1 MRLICLFALSLS
13 LVANSCFAGSLSKG
27 DVIKL
32 DRGNGA
38 VQGSSSNGGEF
49 SIWKQVSG
57 GGWEFIAKTFC
68 LEFSEYFALGESL
81 KVGAVSDSA
90 FFSGT
95 TNPLTADPLNS
106 TTKFLYDSYMKGT
119 LSSFVSGYQYG
130 NADSAAALQNA
141 IWSIEGERALTGT
154 GNDILA
160 QSLITYASDQVAAN
174 PSRSYPVLVLNL
186 FAFSTPDEL
195 LNAFN
200 PLDSSTW
207 AAVQSYRK
215 QDQLYYAPEPTSIA
229 IFALGLTLVG
239 ANRIRSR
246 FRKA

>member
-1 MRLICLFALSLS
+1 MRLICFFALTLS

-27 DVIKL
+27 DVIRL
-32 DRGNGA
+32 DRLNGA
-38 VQGSSSNGGEF
+38 VPGSNSNGGEF

-68 LEFSEYFALGESL
+68 LELSEFFVLGESL
-81 KVGAVSDSA
+81 KVGAVSGSS
-90 FFSGT
+90 FFNG
-95 TNPLTADPLNS
+95 TNPPTADPLAG
-106 TTKFLYDSYMKGT
+106 TTKFLYDSYMQGT

-130 NADSAAALQNA
+130 NADSADALQKA
-141 IWSIEGERALTGT
+141 IWAIEGERALTGT

-160 QSLITYASDQVAAN
+160 QSLIDSATAQVAAN
-174 PSRSYPVLVLNL
+174 PTRSYPVLVLNL
-186 FAFSTPDEL
+186 FAFDTPDAL

-207 AAVQSYRK
+207 AALQSYRK
-215 QDQLYYAPEPTSIA
+215 QDQLYYAPEPASLT
-229 IFALGLTLVG
+229 IFVLGLTLAG

>member
-1 MRLICLFALSLS
+1 MRSICLLALTLS

-27 DVIKL
+27 DIIRL

-38 VQGSSSNGGEF
+38 VQGTNSNGGEF

-57 GGWEFIAKTFC
+57 GWEFIAKTFC
-68 LEFSEYFALGESL
+68 LESSEFFVLGESL
-81 KVGAVSDSA
+81 KVGAVTGSS
-90 FFSGT
+90 FFNGMT
-95 TNPLTADPLNS
+95 PPTADPLDS
-106 TTKFLYDSYMKGT
+106 TTKFLYDSYMQGT

-130 NADSAAALQNA
+130 NADSADALQKA
-141 IWSIEGERALTGT
+141 IWAIEGERNLTGT

-160 QSLITYASDQVAAN
+160 QSLINSATAQVAAN
-174 PSRSYPVLVLNL
+174 PTRSYPVLVLNL
-186 FAFSTPDEL
+186 FAINTPDAS

-207 AAVQSYRK
+207 AALQSYRK
-215 QDQLYYAPEPTSIA
+215 QDQLYYAPEPASLT
-229 IFALGLTLVG
+229 IFVLGLTLAG